1 MKQKALYC
9 KNCKKTTRHLRLS
22 MTDMIG
28 DSFMGRLTGT
38 VFEFCG
44 AADIARFCGNFYHYK
59 CTNCGRITERKA
71 DGTENFG
78 YGEDKL

>member
-9 KNCKKTTRHLRLS
+9 KNCKKTTRHLSLA

-28 DSFMGRLTGT
+28 GTFMGRLAGT
-38 VFEFCG
+38 VCEFSG
-44 AADIARFCGNFYHYK
+44 AADIARFCGNFYYYK

-71 DGTENFG
+71 DGTEFFG
-78 YGEDKL
+78 YGEDK